1 MKLFTSVESVAA
13 LNAATPVTELAAP
26 FVKEELVAA
35 FGKTD
40 VLLLSAAELPAFTE
54 VFFGEP
60 TVAGRAIVL
69 LYAYFQNLK
78 AILFVSGDGTVYCY
92 NTANGAY
99 TRCSEEEAARFKA
112 L

>member
-1 MKLFTSVESVAA
+1 MKLFTNVDSIADLCA
-13 LNAATPVTELAAP
+13 QTPVAELAAP
-26 FVKEELVAA
+26 FVKAELSAA

-40 VLLLSAAELPAFTE
+40 ILMLNAAELPAFTE
-54 VFFGEP
+54 EFFGEP

-78 AILFVSGDGTVYCY
+78 AILFVSGDGTVYWY
-92 NTANGAY
+92 NTVTGAY